1 MTYLLA
7 FLSIIFFIIL
17 AVVIIGIVKFVSKKS
32 RSDSDSERRIRELEE
47 ENRILKSNRDIW
59 INGSAE

>member
-47 ENRILKSNRDIW
+47 ENRILKSNRDI
-59 INGSAE
+59 

>member
-17 AVVIIGIVKFVSKKS
+17 AVVIIGIVNFVSKKS
-32 RSDSDSERRIRELEE
+32 RSNSDSERRIRELEE
-47 ENRILKSNRDIW
+47 ENRILKSNRDI
-59 INGSAE
+59 

>member
-17 AVVIIGIVKFVSKKS
+17 AVVIIGIVKFVSKKW
-32 RSDSDSERRIRELEE
+32 RSNSDSERRIRELEE
-47 ENRILKSNRDIW
+47 ENRTLKQTF
-59 INGSAE
+59 E

>member
-17 AVVIIGIVKFVSKKS
+17 AVVIIGSVKFVSKKS

-47 ENRILKSNRDIW
+47 ENRILKSNRDI
-59 INGSAE
+59 

>member
-17 AVVIIGIVKFVSKKS
+17 AVVIISIVKFVSKKS
-32 RSDSDSERRIRELEE
+32 RSNSDSERRIRELEE
-47 ENRILKSNRDIW
+47 ENHILKSNRDI
-59 INGSAE
+59 

>member
-32 RSDSDSERRIRELEE
+32 ISDSDSERRIRELEE
-47 ENRILKSNRDIW
+47 ENRILKSNRDI
-59 INGSAE
+59 